1 MSIVNLQF
9 HILYIMDQEDLVP
22 DTKVQSL
29 DRTFNILEVL
39 AREPNGLTLA
49 EVSTKVALPRS
60 TTFRLLSVLLQREYV
75 RKASD
80 TNRYRLGPGIIEL
93 SSNYLNNL
101 ELKTESAP
109 FMRELA
115 LALGTIVFL
124 ARRQGDM
131 MVYIDKQDQFTSL
144 RKYAII
150 GEQRPLY
157 CTALGKALIL
167 DMDDETIRNLF
178 SKTTFQQFGPHTH
191 TNLDSLIRDI
201 HQSKTRGWTYDN
213 EEAEPGMNCI
223 AAPIRDYRGQI
234 ISSISTSWTLDSR
247 PDLEPEKVAVH
258 VMKAARAISAAMGF
272 HEEK

>member
-1 MSIVNLQF
+1 M
-9 HILYIMDQEDLVP
+9 P
-22 DTKVQSL
+22 DIKVQSL
-29 DRTFNILEVL
+29 DRTFNILELL

-49 EVSTKVALPRS
+49 EIADKVNLPRS
-60 TTFRLLSVLLQREYV
+60 TAFRLLAVLLQREYA
-75 RKASD
+75 RKTSD
-80 TNRYRLGPGIIEL
+80 TNRYRLGPGFIEL

-115 LALGTIVFL
+115 STLGTIVFL
-124 ARRQGDM
+124 ARRQGAM

-150 GEQRPLY
+150 GEQRPIY

-167 DMDDETIRNLF
+167 DMSDEEIRALLSNIH
-178 SKTTFQQFGPHTH
+178 FQSFGPHTH
-191 TNLDSLIRDI
+191 TTIESLLEDLHR
-201 HQSKTRGWTYDN
+201 SKTRGWAHDD
-213 EEAEPGMNCI
+213 EEAEPGVNCV

-234 ISSISTSWTLDSR
+234 ISSISTSWVLESR
-247 PDLEPEKVAVH
+247 QELEPGKVAAL

-272 HEEK
+272 SGKA